1 MNQCKEKRL
10 KEQLL
15 LLQGWRNETRSKS
28 GKIAFFLSLSQCWGA
43 STFFHR
49 LQLSLKKDLPAL
61 APSKNAQLLAPVPNI
76 GLSNL
81 LCKMLFDYN
90 NYSTYFSIGFI
101 QVYWQIVECKSILY
115 CIECTIDMIIID
127 RQIIRNFWSH
137 KIA

>member
-1 MNQCKEKRL
+1 MKLVVNPGKLHFFKFKSVL
-10 KEQLL
+10 
-15 LLQGWRNETRSKS
+15 GSKYLFPS
-28 GKIAFFLSLSQCWGA
+28 APALS
-43 STFFHR
+43 
-49 LQLSLKKDLPAL
+49 KKDLPAL

-81 LCKMLFDYN
+81 LCKMLFDYS

-127 RQIIRNFWSH
+127 RQIIQNFWSH